1 MIPQR
6 PYRQPLRQPNVGAA
20 GPRLHDA
27 GRLRFASD
35 GLPWQR
41 SLRWTPPPR
50 DQRWVLVGLLI
61 AIAFTVIELVGFGLG
76 MRRQI
81 ARALPPPRPRVVD
94 VVLIEPPPQLAVP
107 PEPEP
112 PPFTPRTSKVRVEEP
127 KVTLPPAPQAAEED
141 TDAMRARM
149 GASGAAAPQLF
160 NPDGS
165 IKLGTTPQ
173 PARQPVN
180 PQEAAK
186 QRWAE
191 MEQRGENPLNCKR
204 TRFARAFKRDQ
215 SLGDEV
221 SSKYL
226 KWIGLG
232 DGEAIEHRAQQR
244 EQRADEG
251 CDPVQ

>member
-1 MIPQR
+1 
-6 PYRQPLRQPNVGAA
+6 
-20 GPRLHDA
+20 
-27 GRLRFASD
+27 
-35 GLPWQR
+35 
-41 SLRWTPPPR
+41 
-50 DQRWVLVGLLI
+50 
-61 AIAFTVIELVGFGLG
+61 
-76 MRRQI
+76 
-81 ARALPPPRPRVVD
+81 
-94 VVLIEPPPQLAVP
+94 
-107 PEPEP
+107 
-112 PPFTPRTSKVRVEEP
+112 
-127 KVTLPPAPQAAEED
+127 
-141 TDAMRARM
+141 MRARM

-160 NPDGS
+160 NADGS